1 MSKEESNIPKIDV
14 PEFRPSIPSH
24 MVDNLKDVNIKFLIE
39 QVSIIKQQNK
49 WQSKHIAEVYDYT
62 RTINGQVIDLQK
74 YKREKELEDKIEQ
87 ELEEKR
93 KKYKKF
99 VISGILGVVFV
110 LYPFYITTF
119 VQHGPTNFMDILKLF

>member
-74 YKREKELEDKIEQ
+74 YKREKELEEKIEQ
-87 ELEEKR
+87 ELGEKR

-99 VISGILGVVFV
+99 VISGIFGVIFV